1 MNYFEVKER
10 LDSLKEF
17 RALYREY
24 IEFTNRETNVPA
36 QMTRKK
42 MEPLTALTVD
52 SLKKVGLGSMITR
65 DAPVKGGRKVKI
77 NLIRAIFRDHL
88 VRHFSLDDKAPLELL
103 DEGIVKY
110 QSLLWKQKVQLFN
123 PLFWLY
129 HFVGFIAW
137 LPLLIAKKAGYD
149 TTDAEKLAVVK
160 LYVLVFQL
168 AVFYLLLEW
177 SGTIALI
184 RFDILGL

>member
-1 MNYFEVKER
+1 MNYFEVKQR
-10 LDSLKEF
+10 LEKILEF

-24 IEFTNRETNVPA
+24 IDFTNRENNVPA

-42 MEPLTALTVD
+42 MEPLTAITVD
-52 SLKKVGLGSMITR
+52 SLNQVELGSMITR
-65 DAPVKGGRKVKI
+65 DAPVKGGKKVKI
-77 NLIRAIFRDHL
+77 NLIRAIFRDQLIH
-88 VRHFSLDDKAPLELL
+88 HFSLLWRQKA
-103 DEGIVKY
+103 
-110 QSLLWKQKVQLFN
+110 QLFN

-129 HFVGFIAW
+129 HFVGYLAW
-137 LPLLIAKKAGYD
+137 LPLLILKKAGYD
-149 TTDAEKLAVVK
+149 TSDAEKLAVVK
-160 LYVLVFQL
+160 LYVIVFQL

>member
-1 MNYFEVKER
+1 MNYFEVKGR

-24 IEFTNRETNVPA
+24 IDFTNRETNLPA

-42 MEPLTALTVD
+42 MEPLTAITVD
-52 SLKKVGLGSMITR
+52 SLDRVGLGSLITR
-65 DAPVKGGRKVKI
+65 DAPVKGGRKIKI

-88 VRHFSLDDKAPLELL
+88 IRHFSLDDKTPLELL
-103 DEGIVKY
+103 DKGIVKY
-110 QSLLWKQKVQLFN
+110 QRLLWKEKVQLFN
-123 PLFWLY
+123 PFFWLY
-129 HFVGFIAW
+129 HYVGYLAL
-137 LPLLIAKKAGYD
+137 LPLLILKKAGYD
-149 TTDAEKLAVVK
+149 TSDAEKLAIVK
-160 LYVLVFQL
+160 VYIIIFQL

>member
-1 MNYFEVKER
+1 MNYFEVKQR
-10 LDSLKEF
+10 LEKILEF

-24 IEFTNRETNVPA
+24 IDFTNRENNVPA

-42 MEPLTALTVD
+42 MEPLTAITVD
-52 SLKKVGLGSMITR
+52 SLNQVELGSMITR
-65 DAPVKGGRKVKI
+65 DAPVKGGKKVKI
-77 NLIRAIFRDHL
+77 NLIRAIFRDQLIH
-88 VRHFSLDDKAPLELL
+88 HFSLEDKAPLELL
-103 DEGIVKY
+103 DKGIVKY
-110 QSLLWKQKVQLFN
+110 QSLLWRQKVQLFN

-129 HFVGFIAW
+129 HFVGYLAW
-137 LPLLIAKKAGYD
+137 LPLLILKKAGYD
-149 TTDAEKLAVVK
+149 TSDAEKLAVVK
-160 LYVLVFQL
+160 LYVIVFQL